1 MRKDTDSVLLAEIE
15 RSGMACATP
24 TIARRIAGDE
34 EALEQNLRSAYHALG
49 QLLERVHGNPSP
61 YQPDAQFPAYDAVT
75 RFAGTAGYSGTIRS
89 DLEKALAIACRLSA
103 MLENGLVC
111 STEGVRVAEAAVTA

>member
-24 TIARRIAGDE
+24 TIARRIGNDE
-34 EALEQNLRSAYHALG
+34 EALEMNLRKAYYALG

-61 YQPDAQFPAYDAVT
+61 NQPDAKFPAYDAIT
-75 RFAGTAGYSGTIRS
+75 RLAGSAGASGTITS
-89 DLEKALAIACRLSA
+89 DLEQALAIACRLSA
-103 MLENGLVC
+103 MLENGLV
-111 STEGVRVAEAAVTA
+111 RVEAEVTA